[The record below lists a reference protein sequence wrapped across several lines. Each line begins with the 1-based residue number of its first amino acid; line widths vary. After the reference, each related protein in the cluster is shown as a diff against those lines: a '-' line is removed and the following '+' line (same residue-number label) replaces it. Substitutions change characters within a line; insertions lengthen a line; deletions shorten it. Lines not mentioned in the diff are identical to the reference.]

1 MSIFSKALGSSGT
14 KIGAVL
20 GGPLGAAVGA
30 AHSAIT
36 TSAQNKKVNNRSP
49 YVPAIASDKGFRTD
63 PLAQSSSSSGIS
75 GYVPL
80 SPLAKAFQVNPGA
93 DIHANDQALS
103 ALRNEALTPSSQS
116 PWLKNQLQQIS
127 ANRAQGLNE
136 ANRASAGQTA
146 QARSNLALRG
156 GLSGGAAERL
166 GMMGAQQGLLAQQGV
181 NNTYANQGLAAAQ
194 SAEENRMNTLR
205 ALPGMEIAATQ
216 PEFANRQFNVSGQ
229 QYNIGNVL
237 QQNAMQNQMMQQQM
251 QREAEIAAAN
261 RNADAYAQA
270 NKPGTNMF
278 RNLADP
284 AGVMKNNPTYN
295 YFSDPFNFG
304 GQGGSGG
311 AGFKGVGIG

>member
-1 MSIFSKALGSSGT
+1 MSGFDFKKAVTKAGQAVGSLAGGGAGYLGSQVYHG
-14 KIGAVL
+14 IGAPAKKTVSTRT
-20 GGPLGAAVGA
+20 PYTP
-30 AHSAIT
+30 AIT
-36 TSAQNKKVNNRSP
+36 
-49 YVPAIASDKGFRTD
+49 SDKGFRTD
-63 PLAQSSSSSGIS
+63 PLASSPTNGIN

-80 SPLAKAFQVNPGA
+80 SPLAKQFQVNPGV

-103 ALRNEALTPSSQS
+103 ALRNEALTPSAQS

-127 ANRAQGLNE
+127 ANRAQGLNDV
-136 ANRASAGQTA
+136 NRASAGQTA